1 MQKDINKN
9 KLAWHTEKRKV
20 NDLVPYEKNPRQLS
34 EKQLE
39 DLKRSIKKF
48 NLIEIPAIDMDNRII
63 AGHQRLKV
71 LQFLNRG
78 EEEID
83 VRVPNRSLSK
93 AEYKSYLLISNAVH
107 GDWDYD
113 LLRDFDT
120 ELLLS
125 IGFSDSDLSHLWD
138 DQLETEDDGFD
149 VEAEI
154 KKIKETKIK
163 SGDIFALGPHKLI
176 CEDSLNPNTVKQLI
190 NKSKVDVINTDIP
203 YNIGLSY
210 NSGMGGKQNYGGKMN
225 DQKTDTEYRSF
236 IKIILENGLSI
247 AKDDCH
253 VFIWSDE
260 KYIGMLQELYKE
272 AGIDQKR
279 LCMWLKNSQNPT
291 PQIAFNKVTEFCL
304 YGLRGKPYLSD
315 KIKNLNEILN
325 KEVTSGNRL
334 IDDILDLLNIWLVK
348 RLPGNELEHPTQKP
362 PMLYEKSLR
371 RCSKSGDIIL
381 DLCAGSGSLMVAC
394 EQLKRVA
401 YLVEIEPIFCQLIIN
416 RYEKLTNKKA
426 KKIN

>member
-1 MQKDINKN
+1 MSKQP
-9 KLAWHTEKRKV
+9 LVWRTEKRRV
-20 NDLVPYEKNPRQLS
+20 DDLVPYEKNPRQLS

-48 NLIEIPAIDMDNRII
+48 NLIEIPAIDLDNRII
-63 AGHQRLKV
+63 SGHQRLKV
-71 LQFLNRG
+71 LQLLNRG
-78 EEEID
+78 DEEID
-83 VRVPNRSLSK
+83 VRVPNRPLSEK
-93 AEYKSYLLISNAVH
+93 EYKSYLLISNAVH
-107 GDWDYD
+107 GDWDYN
-113 LLRDFDT
+113 LLRGFDT

-125 IGFSDSDLSHLWD
+125 IGFSDDDLSHIWD

-149 VEAEI
+149 VEKEL

-163 SGDIFALGPHKLI
+163 PGDIFALGPHRLI
-176 CEDSLNPNTVKQLI
+176 CENSLNPNTVKLLAG
-190 NKSKVDVINTDIP
+190 KSKVDVINTDIP

-210 NSGMGGKQNYGGKMN
+210 DSGMGGKQNYGGKMN

-236 IKIILENGLSI
+236 IKTILENGLSI

-253 VFIWSDE
+253 VFVWSDE

-279 LCMWLKNSQNPT
+279 LCTWIKNNQNPT

-325 KEVTSGNRL
+325 KDVTSGNRL
-334 IDDILDLLNIWLVK
+334 IDDILDILNIWLIK
-348 RLPGNELEHPTQKP
+348 RLPGNEYEHPTQKP

-371 RCSKSGDIIL
+371 RCSKPGDIIL

-401 YLVEIEPIFCQLIIN
+401 YLVDIEPKFCQLTLN

-426 KKIN
+426 RKIN